1 MADPNT
7 CPTRDDLQQMVLG
20 QLPDADADAIQLHL
34 DRCRMCLNALQD
46 CVASDEFLDA
56 VQACRPADCEPTKT
70 MFLPIGWIR
79 DAVSTWV
86 RSHDSTQTDQK
97 PLPLSIADVKS
108 LLGAPQPKGVIGR
121 IGDFDVLRVLGAGG
135 MAVVFEAEDIRL
147 KRRVALKLMRP
158 AIAATPGAK
167 ERFLREAQ
175 SAAALKHPN
184 VMTIHQVGMCG
195 ETPFMAL
202 ELLHG
207 ETLENYVTRTAQLSV
222 HEVVRIGR
230 EIAIGLAAAHARD
243 LLHRD
248 IKPAN
253 IWLEDSETPS
263 REPAA
268 LADRQ
273 GFDSAPAQI
282 EAGHGI
288 TGGPFAGNVKILDFG
303 LAKTWTN
310 ESGISYQ
317 GLLIGTPAYMPPEQ
331 LAGGAVDPRMDLFSL
346 GCVMYRMAAGKPPF
360 GGADLLSVLR
370 ALALE
375 EPAAVRAINPQIP
388 KALSDLIGE
397 LLSKSPDQRP
407 PSAQA
412 VADRLK
418 AIEQTLT
425 PQTVV
430 AKPDA
435 GDLPTNS
442 LAKRGMSSK
451 WAVGAAVG
459 VLVLLP
465 LVSVLFG
472 AQVIRIATNKG
483 QIVIK
488 VDDPSIEVMVQENHA
503 VLLDRKGHSEITL
516 AAGEHQLEVTVKQ
529 PSGETTFK
537 TDKFVLSRGGEK
549 VVDVQQ
555 ELAKAI
561 ALRVPAVP
569 KLPATTAA
577 GARVAGAR
585 VAGARVA
592 GAIVKNQSPPA
603 GPATS
608 LDRAAAMWVLSL
620 GGNVTVRAGRDP
632 KPVSVDRMNQ
642 LPASRFELTGV
653 RLQHCPVT
661 DAGLAH
667 LRGLTAVKTL
677 SLRDTAVTDAGIQ
690 HLEGLTG
697 LEELLLDA
705 TRVSDAGLAHLRLL
719 AVLKTLNL
727 TNTRVTDEGLR
738 QIESLHNLE
747 ALWLDGLHTTDAGLA
762 HIQALKNLRILSLFF
777 TPVTDAGLSHL
788 ERLPKLAV
796 LSLRGTRVTDAGLV
810 HLRGL
815 TKLQSLDLSF
825 LPVTDAGLIHVKGLA
840 QLTYLNL
847 ESTTV
852 SNAGLSQLQGLSKL
866 ASLSLDGTHVSD
878 AGLAHLSGL
887 TSLKE
892 LTLRKTAVTDEGL
905 MHLAPLTGLESLVLE
920 KTRVSDVGMSQ
931 LRGLKALSNLSLLGT
946 SVTDAGLE
954 PIEGL
959 TKLEQ
964 LWLGYGT
971 PVTDAGMAHL
981 ITLKNLHLLMLNR
994 TAVSD
999 AGLVL
1004 LERLPQ
1010 LQWLSLSGTRV
1021 TDAGLVHLRG
1031 LTDLRYLNL
1040 TELPV
1045 SDAGLV
1051 HLEHLS
1057 RLGQLDLRATRT
1069 TSSGVATL
1077 KSSLPHCEMITTMA
1091 APQLAR
1097 P

>member
-20 QLPDADADAIQLHL
+20 QLTDADADAIQLHL
-34 DRCRMCLNALQD
+34 DRCRNCLNALQD
-46 CVASDEFLDA
+46 CVASDELLDA
-56 VQACRPADCEPTKT
+56 VQASRPADCEPTKT

-86 RSHDSTQTDQK
+86 RSHDRTQTGQK
-97 PLPLSIADVKS
+97 AWPPSMADVTS
-108 LLGAPQPKGVIGR
+108 LLGPGRSEGVIGR

-135 MAVVFEAEDIRL
+135 MAVVFEAEDTQL

-167 ERFLREAQ
+167 ERFLREAR

-202 ELLHG
+202 ELLRG
-207 ETLENYVTRTAQLSV
+207 ETLENYLTRKGRLSV
-222 HEVVRIGR
+222 DEVVRIGR
-230 EIAIGLAAAHARD
+230 EIALGLAAAHARD

-263 REPAA
+263 RKPAA
-268 LADRQ
+268 LDDLRCS
-273 GFDSAPAQI
+273 DSAPAQI
-282 EAGHGI
+282 EASQGA
-288 TGGPFAGNVKILDFG
+288 TGACCAGRVKILDFG

-317 GLLIGTPAYMPPEQ
+317 GLLIGTPAYMSPEQ

-346 GCVMYRMAAGKPPF
+346 GCLMYRMAIGKPPF

-375 EPAAVRAINPQIP
+375 EPAPVRAINPQIP

-407 PSAQA
+407 PSAQV
-412 VADRLK
+412 VADRLQ
-418 AIEQTLT
+418 AIEQKLLS
-425 PQTVV
+425 QTVV
-430 AKPDA
+430 AKPDS
-435 GDLPTNS
+435 GGLPTNS
-442 LAKRGMSSK
+442 RAKRGISSK
-451 WAVGAAVG
+451 WAVGAMVG

-472 AQVIRIATNKG
+472 AQIIRIATNKG

-488 VDDPSIEVMVQENHA
+488 VDDPAIEVLLKENHA
-503 VLLDRKGHSEITL
+503 VLLDRTGHAEITL

-529 PSGETTFK
+529 PSGETTFN

-549 VVDVQQ
+549 VIEVRE

-561 ALRVPAVP
+561 ASRVPAVP
-569 KLPATTAA
+569 IPPATRTA
-577 GARVAGAR
+577 GAMA
-585 VAGARVA
+585 
-592 GAIVKNQSPPA
+592 KEQTSPAPPSA
-603 GPATS
+603 S
-608 LDRAAAMWVLSL
+608 LDCAAAMWVLSL
-620 GGNVTVRAGRDP
+620 GGNVTVRAGRDSE
-632 KPVSVDRMNQ
+632 PVSIERTNQ
-642 LPASRFELTGV
+642 LPASSFELTGV
-653 RLQHCPVT
+653 GLQQSAVT

-667 LRGLTAVKTL
+667 LRGLTALKTL
-677 SLRDTAVTDAGIQ
+677 SLRVTAVTDAGMQ
-690 HLEGLTG
+690 HLNGLTG

-705 TRVSDAGLAHLRLL
+705 TRVSDAGLAHVRFLTT
-719 AVLKTLNL
+719 LKTLNL
-727 TNTRVTDEGLR
+727 TNTLVTDEGLG
-738 QIESLHNLE
+738 QIESLNNLE
-747 ALWLDGLHTTDAGLA
+747 ALWLDGDHVTDAGLV
-762 HIQALKNLRILSLFF
+762 HLKALKNLHILSLFL
-777 TPVTDAGLSHL
+777 TRVTDAGLSHL
-788 ERLPKLAV
+788 EDLPKLDV

-815 TKLQSLDLSF
+815 TKLQNLDLGS
-825 LPVTDAGLIHVKGLA
+825 LPVTDTGLAHVQGLA
-840 QLTYLNL
+840 QLMYLDL
-847 ESTTV
+847 ESTKV
-852 SNAGLSQLQGLSKL
+852 SDAGMAHLRGLSKL
-866 ASLSLDGTHVSD
+866 ASLSLDGTHVAD
-878 AGLAHLSGL
+878 GGLAHISGL
-887 TSLKE
+887 TSLKT

-905 MHLAPLTGLESLVLE
+905 THLAHLTGLESLVLE
-920 KTRVSDVGMSQ
+920 KTRISDAGMSQ

-946 SVTDAGLE
+946 SVTDAGLKH
-954 PIEGL
+954 IEGL

-981 ITLKNLHLLMLNR
+981 ITLKNLRLLMLNR

-999 AGLVL
+999 AGLVQ
-1004 LERLPQ
+1004 LEGLPQ
-1010 LQWLSLSGTRV
+1010 LQWLSLSGARV

-1031 LTDLRYLNL
+1031 LKNLRYLRL
-1040 TELPV
+1040 SELPV

-1051 HLEHLS
+1051 HLAELSHLE
-1057 RLGQLDLRATRT
+1057 QLDLSDTRT
-1069 TSSGVATL
+1069 TAARVAAL
-1077 KSSLPHCEMITTMA
+1077 KTSLPRCRMITTTA

>member
-108 LLGAPQPKGVIGR
+108 LLGAAQSKGVIGR

-135 MAVVFEAEDIRL
+135 MAVVFEAEDILL

-207 ETLENYVTRTAQLSV
+207 ETLENYFTRNAQLSV

-268 LADRQ
+268 LAGRQ

-282 EAGHGI
+282 EAGHGV
-288 TGGPFAGNVKILDFG
+288 TGGSFAGKVKILDFG

-412 VADRLK
+412 VADRLR

-442 LAKRGMSSK
+442 RAKRGMSSK
-451 WAVGAAVG
+451 WVVGAAVG

-516 AAGEHQLEVTVKQ
+516 AAGEHQLQVTVKQ
-529 PSGETTFK
+529 PSGETTFN

-555 ELAKAI
+555 ELTKAI

-577 GARVAGAR
+577 GARVAGAM
-585 VAGARVA
+585 
-592 GAIVKNQSPPA
+592 VKDQSPPA
-603 GPATS
+603 RPPTS

-632 KPVSVDRMNQ
+632 KLVSVDRADQ
-642 LPASRFELTGV
+642 LPASSFQLTGV

-719 AVLKTLNL
+719 ALLKTLNL

-738 QIESLHNLE
+738 QIESLRNLE

-762 HIQALKNLRILSLFF
+762 HVEALKNLRILSLFL
-777 TPVTDAGLSHL
+777 TPMTDAGLSHL
-788 ERLPKLAV
+788 EKLPKLAV

-825 LPVTDAGLIHVKGLA
+825 LPVTDAGLTHVEGLA

-847 ESTTV
+847 ESTKV
-852 SNAGLSQLQGLSKL
+852 SNAGLSHLQGLSRL
-866 ASLSLDGTHVSD
+866 ANLSLDGTRVSD

-892 LTLRKTAVTDEGL
+892 LTLRKTDVTDEGL
-905 MHLAPLTGLESLVLE
+905 THLAQLTGLESLVLE
-920 KTRVSDVGMSQ
+920 KTRVSDAGMLH

-959 TKLEQ
+959 TKLEK

-1051 HLEHLS
+1051 HLEHFS

-1077 KSSLPHCEMITTMA
+1077 KSSLSHCEMITTMA